1 MGGTRLASW
10 ETEEI
15 RIKLYCCQSTTL
27 VRWESMVEG
36 PFWHEGTEMVC
47 RELQPAS
54 ELPAVNVAAEY
65 RVRCIEEDGTP
76 PTLAT

>member
-1 MGGTRLASW
+1 M
-10 ETEEI
+10 
-15 RIKLYCCQSTTL
+15 
-27 VRWESMVEG
+27 RWESIVEG

-76 PTLAT
+76 PTLAN

>member
-10 ETEEI
+10 EAEEI

-54 ELPAVNVAAEY
+54 ELSAVNVAVEY
-65 RVRCIEEDGTP
+65 HDRCIEEDGTP
-76 PTLAT
+76 STLAT

>member
-1 MGGTRLASW
+1 M
-10 ETEEI
+10 
-15 RIKLYCCQSTTL
+15 
-27 VRWESMVEG
+27 RWESMVEG

>member
-1 MGGTRLASW
+1 MRPNL
-10 ETEEI
+10 I
-15 RIKLYCCQSTTL
+15 RTKPCNRQSTTL
-27 VRWESMVEG
+27 VRWESIVEG

-76 PTLAT
+76 PTLAN